1 MKWYSENNKKM
12 LDLDSINGYVYIEA
26 KDYVDNNSS
35 ASDVNDFKLNGDKLE
50 LIIGGSVYVF
60 RGDTA
65 TEIFSLLS
73 KPVEKELIKGKKK
86 NDLNG

>member
-73 KPVEKELIKGKKK
+73 KPVEKELIKG
-86 NDLNG
+86 